1 MSEPLG
7 GIRVVNT
14 GINVPIDVAAGR
26 LAELGA
32 RVTKVEPPPGDP
44 LLAQAPEWYATAT
57 AGQEIVALDL
67 KDDGDRA
74 RLDELLGMADVMLA
88 SNRPSALVRLGLGPD
103 ALAERFPRLVSVGL
117 VGYPEP
123 REDVAGH
130 DLTYQAVHG
139 LVAPP
144 ALPRTLVADLAAAER
159 VVSTVCALLFGR
171 ERGDADRHRWVAI
184 ADAAETMALPY
195 RHGITSAGAVLGGGF
210 APYGLYEA
218 REGWVAL
225 AALESHFAVR
235 LALEL
240 GVELEHAALAEA
252 FRART
257 ASEWEAWADE
267 RDLPIAA
274 VRGQ

>member
-1 MSEPLG
+1 MSEPLA

-14 GINVPIDVAAGR
+14 GINVPIDVAARR
-26 LAELGA
+26 LGELGA
-32 RVTKVEPPPGDP
+32 TVTKVEPPAGDP
-44 LLAQAPEWYATAT
+44 LEAQAPDWYRLATQ
-57 AGQEIVALDL
+57 GQEILSLDL
-67 KDDGDRA
+67 KDEGDRV
-74 RLDELLGMADVMLA
+74 RLDELLGTADVMLA

-103 ALAERFPRLVSVGL
+103 ALAERFPTLVTVGL

-144 ALPRTLVADLAAAER
+144 GLPRTLVADLAAAER
-159 VVSTVCALLFGR
+159 VVSTACALLFGR
-171 ERGDADRHRWVAI
+171 ERGAPERRRWVAI
-184 ADAAETMALPY
+184 AEAAETMALPY
-195 RHGITSAGAVLGGGF
+195 RHGLTSEGGVLGGGF

-240 GVELEHAALAEA
+240 GVPLERDALADA

-274 VRGQ
+274 VLGQ